1 MFPQTLPLR
10 ILLTL
15 LLLTART
22 ATASATTVSVTEVRE
37 AVAAAAAGTSLV
49 WEEGGRLVQD
59 WATGGWDLPTPF
71 HLACTVPCRIDAASS
86 PSNRRRVIN
95 IHNDKAGTTSFTNVT
110 VTGGYTVRNKKKPRH
125 S

>member
-22 ATASATTVSVTEVRE
+22 ATVSATTVSVTEVRA
-37 AVAAAAAGTSLV
+37 AVAVAAAGTSLV

-71 HLACTVPCRIDAASS
+71 NLSCTVPCTIDAAASQAS
-86 PSNRRRVIN
+86 KRRVIN